1 MANIASTTASAG
13 TEVTARA
20 LRESVFAGLITLG
33 LFVLFV
39 GLKTDQNIRNE
50 LILTQRWGLLAI
62 FVIIAM
68 VGRFLMVAYVQ
79 PWLAQRKA
87 AKAAAPEVAKEESFF
102 SRNFSKIAIVALILY
117 PPVIVALFG
126 AGVKLDRALTWRNWR
141 TTALLLAI
149 AMPLTIAG
157 MAVVGTWL
165 VAMTL
170 PGAVLLGAILAPT
183 DPVLADDVQVG
194 GPMQNEPRTSPDSAS
209 RPRRASTTVSPSR
222 S

>member
-1 MANIASTTASAG
+1 MNPNLL
-13 TEVTARA
+13 TARVPGWAFEPGLYEVLMLIGGSVVLIGAVVLSIQRGRPFSAA
-20 LRESVFAGLITLG
+20 LIYLLVGAAVGLG
-33 LFVLFV
+33 LRAIGVEWYDPVADAEIF
-39 GLKTDQNIRNE
+39 GRAAE
-50 LILTQRWGLLAI
+50 LA
-62 FVIIAM
+62 
-68 VGRFLMVAYVQ
+68 
-79 PWLAQRKA
+79 
-87 AKAAAPEVAKEESFF
+87 
-102 SRNFSKIAIVALILY
+102 
-117 PPVIVALFG
+117 VIVALFG